1 MSDLRPTARRI
12 ARNTLGFA
20 LLCLGAAMPSAPA
33 HSGPIELQV
42 IEHTSGDGAEVQRGW
57 FATIRYT
64 GWIYDDKAVDRK
76 GVQFINSD
84 DKGRPVTFV
93 YGYKRAL
100 PGMEKGMEGM
110 KVGARRTLIIPP
122 KLGFAG
128 SRQNP
133 PEGIPRD
140 AVLVIELELL
150 DVVPQSN
157 VNRPNE

>member
-1 MSDLRPTARRI
+1 MSDLRPAARRI
-12 ARNTLGFA
+12 ARKALSFA
-20 LLCLGAAMPSAPA
+20 LLCLGATMPLAPAYSAPT
-33 HSGPIELQV
+33 ELEV
-42 IEHTSGDGAEVQRGW
+42 IEHTPANGAEVRRGW

-64 GWIYDDKAVDRK
+64 GWVYDDQAADKK
-76 GVQFINSD
+76 GAKFIDSD

-122 KLGFAG
+122 KLGFAS

-133 PEGIPRD
+133 PDGMPRD

-150 DVVPQSN
+150 DVVPQAN
-157 VNRPNE
+157 VSGPDE

>member
-1 MSDLRPTARRI
+1 MPDLRPTARRI
-12 ARNTLGFA
+12 ARDTLGLA
-20 LLCLGAAMPSAPA
+20 LLCLGVTVPLTPAYSAPT
-33 HSGPIELQV
+33 ELEV
-42 IEHTSGDGAEVQRGW
+42 VEHTPGDGAEVRRGW
-57 FATIRYT
+57 FATIRYA
-64 GWIYDDKAVDRK
+64 GWIYDEQAADKK
-76 GVQFINSD
+76 GAQFINSD

-110 KVGARRTLIIPP
+110 KVGARRTLIIPA
-122 KLGFAG
+122 KLGFG
-128 SRQNP
+128 SSRQKP

-140 AVLVIELELL
+140 AALVIELELL